1 MSYNNQNYNY
11 NQYQQPNNQQYQ
23 QYQQPNQQHNQQQQH
38 QHQHQNQQENIQHN
52 GGSSFYDDKTML
64 RLGHVGFNAGTELL
78 KGQRDKWTPGATKV
92 WDNLK
97 NLFKVSNASVVR
109 KMKILLVPFRHKNW
123 GRLRDEDAH
132 DSKYASPRDD
142 TNAPDLYIPLMSFIT
157 YMLLI
162 GLCKGLGSSG
172 FSPEMLGNSI
182 WNSFVVQMFECVIIK
197 VALSTTSTSI
207 SFVDI
212 ISYTGYKYFGL
223 AIHTFCRMLG
233 TYVSILV
240 GIYITIASFFFVLK
254 AIAAVVPTQSNSGPP
269 RHLIILCI
277 ALTQFFLNGYYCLY
291 SFK

>member
-1 MSYNNQNYNY
+1 MASYQQNYQ
-11 NQYQQPNNQQYQ
+11 QYPPQQYPPQQHPSQQQYQ
-23 QYQQPNQQHNQQQQH
+23 QDNNS
-38 QHQHQNQQENIQHN
+38 NNTN
-52 GGSSFYDDKTML
+52 SFYDDKTML
-64 RLGHVGFNAGTELL
+64 RLGSLGFNTGTELL
-78 KGQRDKWTPGATKV
+78 KGQREKWTPGATKL

-97 NLFKVSNASVVR
+97 NLFKVSNTSVIR
-109 KMKILLVPFRHKNW
+109 KMKILLIPFRHKNW
-123 GRLRDEDAH
+123 GRLRDDDAH

-142 TNAPDLYIPLMSFIT
+142 PNAPDLYIPLMSFIT
-157 YMLLI
+157 YMLLV

-182 WNSFVVQMFECVIIK
+182 WNCFVVQMFECVIIK
-197 VALSTTSTSI
+197 VALSTTSVTAI

-212 ISYTGYKYFGL
+212 VSYTGYKYFGL

-240 GIYITIASFFFVLK
+240 GIYITIASFFFILK
-254 AIAAVVPTQSNSGPP
+254 AIAAVVPHQSNSGPP

-291 SFK
+291 SFR

>member
-1 MSYNNQNYNY
+1 MSYNNQNYN
-11 NQYQQPNNQQYQ
+11 QYQQPYTNQYPQHNQQYQ
-23 QYQQPNQQHNQQQQH
+23 QQQQHHQQQH
-38 QHQHQNQQENIQHN
+38 QQQENIQQN
-52 GGSSFYDDKTML
+52 VGSFYDDKTML
-64 RLGHVGFNAGTELL
+64 RLGHIGFNTGTELL

-97 NLFKVSNASVVR
+97 NLFKVSNTSVYR

-123 GRLRDEDAH
+123 GRLRDDDAH

-142 TNAPDLYIPLMSFIT
+142 PNAPDLYIPVMSFIT

-240 GIYITIASFFFVLK
+240 GIYITIASFFFILK
-254 AIAAVVPTQSNSGPP
+254 AIAAVVPNQSNSGPP